1 MYIEFIMKTN
11 VTMYPDLQGKV
22 AVITGAS
29 RGIGAETARVLAA
42 NGVKVVINGRDEQA
56 IQNVVNSIKT
66 NGGEAIGFACDVTDF
81 SSLQK
86 MREQCETKFGVAEIV
101 IPFAGGLGLPQPTAE
116 IDEAQWRKIID
127 VNLTSKF
134 LTIKTFLPGMIQKQK
149 GAIVVMSSTA
159 GRQPGRANIAY
170 GCGEAG
176 SIMLVKQMANEFGK
190 DGIRVNCVAPS
201 AIRNQRMESAMNE
214 DQIKELGKMF
224 PLGRIGE
231 PIDVAQATA
240 FLVSDASSWITGVT
254 LDITGGRV
262 IVY

>member
-11 VTMYPDLQGKV
+11 ITTYPDLHGRV

-42 NGVKVVINGRDEQA
+42 NGVRVVVNGRDEQA
-56 IQNVVNSIKT
+56 IQNVVKNIASI
-66 NGGEAIGFACDVTDF
+66 GGEAIGFAGDVTD
-81 SSLQK
+81 SSTLQK
-86 MREQCETKFGVAEIV
+86 MCEQCEAKFGVADIV
-101 IPFAGGLGLPQPTAE
+101 IPFAGGLGLPQPTTE
-116 IDEAQWRKIID
+116 IDEDQWRKVID

-134 LTIKTFLPGMIQKQK
+134 LTIKAFLPGMIQKQK

-190 DGIRVNCVAPS
+190 EGIRVNCVAPS
-201 AIRNQRMESAMNE
+201 AIRNQWMESAMNT
-214 DQIKELGKMF
+214 DQIKELGKTF
-224 PLGRIGE
+224 PLGRVGE

-240 FLVSDASSWITGVT
+240 FLVSDVSSWITGVT